1 MDETKVTPETEVKEG
16 TVEAE
21 IQKEEVAPTPKNKA
35 PETVPLPVYLEL
47 KEDLKALKQ
56 EIKESKSKST
66 QDNVR
71 IEGISDLA
79 EKYPDVDKDFIK
91 DLLSSATVEAT
102 KKIEEK
108 YNPILARQE
117 EEKKQQAFDR
127 AFDNL
132 FDKALQDNPDLPKN
146 IDKDAIKEL
155 AVTPKYRNIPVADIL
170 VKMYGSS
177 ATGKDSSE
185 TEVRTAADK
194 VDDIVTFEGITKEQ
208 RAAVMADPKARAKYF
223 SWLDTQPGR

>member
-16 TVEAE
+16 TIEAE
-21 IQKEEVAPTPKNKA
+21 IKKEEVAPAPEKKHA

-56 EIKESKSKST
+56 EIKESKKNSQES
-66 QDNVR
+66 VR
-71 IEGISDLA
+71 IEGLGDLA

-91 DLLSSATVEAT
+91 DLLNSATVEAT

-117 EEKKQQAFDR
+117 EEKKQAAFDR

-132 FDKALQDNPDLPKN
+132 FEKAVQDNPDLPKN

-155 AVTPKYRNIPVADIL
+155 AITPKYRNVPVADIL

-177 ATGKDSSE
+177 NPGKESSE

-194 VDDIVTFEGITKEQ
+194 VDDIVSFENITKEQ